1 MRHEIGKNA
10 GIVWQTIDTN
20 NGQVTYKELLK
31 ATGLT
36 ETQTLL
42 ALGWLVREDKVTLQK
57 DGETID
63 AVTLYQERYY

>member
-1 MRHEIGKNA
+1 MRYEIATNA

-42 ALGWLVREDKVTLQK
+42 ALGWLVR
-57 DGETID
+57 
-63 AVTLYQERYY
+63 

>member
-1 MRHEIGKNA
+1 MRYEIATNA
-10 GIVWQTIDTN
+10 GIVWQTIDAN

-42 ALGWLVREDKVTLQK
+42 ALGWLVREDKVTLQR
-57 DGETID
+57 DGEAID

>member
-1 MRHEIGKNA
+1 MRYEIATNA

-36 ETQTLL
+36 ETQALL

-57 DGETID
+57 DGEAID

>member
-1 MRHEIGKNA
+1 MRYEIATNA

-42 ALGWLVREDKVTLQK
+42 ALGWLVREDKVTLQR
-57 DGETID
+57 DGEAID